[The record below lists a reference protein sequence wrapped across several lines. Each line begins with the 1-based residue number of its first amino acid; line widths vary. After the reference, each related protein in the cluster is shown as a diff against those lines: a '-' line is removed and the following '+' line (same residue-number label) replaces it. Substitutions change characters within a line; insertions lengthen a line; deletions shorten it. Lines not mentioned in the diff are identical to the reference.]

1 MFGETD
7 IMRKQ
12 LTTTEMGK
20 YLVLRLVFSKVA
32 PDKDVERNFRDYING
47 AVLDFSEK
55 YVDVGLLNGPISVNP
70 ENHLYSLDRLFSKVK
85 NSGHQIYLIVDECDS
100 FVNRLLLSVDTSKP
114 DLGLKEYEAVVSGK
128 ESMLMNWGNVIK
140 SGTDGSTI
148 ARAFFTGVAPQ
159 AFSDALSSLNMVKD
173 LTFDPKVSGLFGL
186 TAADVSRG
194 LSMIDGLTPDLHT
207 KHLEQMH
214 ALYNGYRFMRTQ
226 KEPLFNTQ
234 YVLYYL
240 KQLDRSGSPPK
251 RLIDPAVSGSTENVA
266 EFLIANYK
274 SSAPFAS
281 LRNFAVGICTPNEMG
296 TFKLEVEPSFNSKAL
311 FDEATVSASLISL
324 AYFHG
329 FLTYKFDEESDSIL
343 TSPNVIMQ
351 TVFIRALLPGMP
363 EKWMKQMEATIS
375 SAKPDMTEFKR
386 IAMLGVEEVVKAAGK
401 VAGDKLALS
410 LEKLIEK

>member
-20 YLVLRLVFSKVA
+20 YLVLRLSFSGVA
-32 PDKDVERNFRDYING
+32 PDKDVERNFRNYING
-47 AVLDFSEK
+47 AVLDFSKK
-55 YVDVGLLNGPISVNP
+55 YVKAGLLDDPISVNP

-186 TAADVSRG
+186 TEADVSRG

-207 KHLEQMH
+207 KHLEHMR
-214 ALYNGYRFMRTQ
+214 ALYDGYRFVRTQ
-226 KEPLFNTQ
+226 TEPLFNTQ
-234 YVLYYL
+234 YVL
-240 KQLDRSGSPPK
+240 
-251 RLIDPAVSGSTENVA
+251 
-266 EFLIANYK
+266 
-274 SSAPFAS
+274 
-281 LRNFAVGICTPNEMG
+281 
-296 TFKLEVEPSFNSKAL
+296 
-311 FDEATVSASLISL
+311 
-324 AYFHG
+324 
-329 FLTYKFDEESDSIL
+329 
-343 TSPNVIMQ
+343 
-351 TVFIRALLPGMP
+351 
-363 EKWMKQMEATIS
+363 
-375 SAKPDMTEFKR
+375 
-386 IAMLGVEEVVKAAGK
+386 
-401 VAGDKLALS
+401 
-410 LEKLIEK
+410 

>member
-20 YLVLRLVFSKVA
+20 YLVLRLSFSDVA
-32 PDKDVERNFRDYING
+32 PDEDIKRNFRNCING

-55 YVDVGLLNGPISVNP
+55 YVEAGMLNGPIDVDR
-70 ENHLYSLDRLFSKVK
+70 EDCLYSLDRLFAKVK
-85 NSGHQIYLIVDECDS
+85 GSGRQIYLIVDECDA

-128 ESMLMNWGNVIK
+128 ESMLRSWGSVIK
-140 SGTDGSTI
+140 EGTASSI
-148 ARAFFTGVAPQ
+148 ARAFFTGVAPH
-159 AFSDALSSLNMVKD
+159 AFSDGLSGMNMVKD

-207 KHLEQMH
+207 KHLEHMR
-214 ALYNGYRFMRTQ
+214 ALYDGYRFTITQ
-226 KEPLFNTQ
+226 KEALFNTQ

-251 RLIDPAVSGSTENVA
+251 SLIDPAVSGSTDNVA

-281 LRNFAVGICTPNEMG
+281 LRNFALGIFAPNEMG
-296 TFKLEVEPSFNSKAL
+296 TFKLEVAPSLNSKAL

-329 FLTYKFDEESDSIL
+329 FLTYKFDEESNSIL

-363 EKWMKQMEATIS
+363 EKWMKQMEAMIS